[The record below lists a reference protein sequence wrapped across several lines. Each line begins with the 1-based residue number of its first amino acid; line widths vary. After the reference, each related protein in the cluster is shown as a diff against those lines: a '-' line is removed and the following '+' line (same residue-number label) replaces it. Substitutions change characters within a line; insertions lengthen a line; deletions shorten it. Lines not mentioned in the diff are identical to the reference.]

1 MRNPV
6 QQYLETIVE
15 QCGGTEGSVA
25 DYIPELANADP
36 DRFAMCLA
44 TVDGFVYEV
53 GDADARYTIQSI
65 SKPFTYGLALADRGI
80 AGVEEK
86 VGVEPSGE
94 GFNEI
99 SLDDR
104 THHPDN
110 PMINAGAI
118 ATASLIEGTT
128 PEERFGRLLEH
139 LSAYAGREL
148 TVDEGAMTSE
158 IETAHRNRAIA
169 HMLKEFDV
177 LEGDPEE
184 SLQQYIR
191 QCSIT
196 VDTRDLAL
204 MAATLANGGIQPRT
218 GEAVLEPALV
228 QQVLSVMTT
237 CGMYDAAGDWVS
249 VVGMPAKSGVSGGII
264 AVLPG
269 QVGLAVFSP
278 RLDEHGTSARGVA
291 LCERMSQDMEM
302 HMMHVGRGSRAAVR
316 TSYSLDKW
324 RSRRS
329 RLPEEEEIL
338 DRVSHHARVYE
349 LHGDLLFAGAESV
362 VRAVIRDAPELAILD
377 VRLVDE
383 IAEVARVALAAMRA
397 ELRDIDAECVLV
409 DPEGRLAEASGSHLH
424 DTRVFRTLD
433 AAVAWGEAELL
444 RRHGGLERRPKDAY
458 EDHPLLDHL
467 SVDARV
473 VLREAMRSVE
483 VAEGTVVLEPGDP
496 FAGIHI
502 IVSGRFVS
510 RVRDREGDLMT
521 LVTLDAG
528 NSFGE
533 LALGTDDSQE
543 SEISA
548 ATDARLLVL
557 SADEIER
564 ITREH
569 PGVALEFWRAMARD
583 GYRLADR
590 ALRRGTS
597 AHTPASVP
605 ASTVE

>member
-6 QQYLETIVE
+6 QHYLESIVA
-15 QCGGTEGSVA
+15 QCGGTEGHVA
-25 DYIPELANADP
+25 DYIPELAEADP

-44 TVDGFVYEV
+44 TVDGHIYEV
-53 GDADARYTIQSI
+53 GDTDATYTIQSI
-65 SKPFTYGLALADRGI
+65 SKPFTYGLALADRGF
-80 AGVEEK
+80 AGVEAK

-99 SLDDR
+99 SLDER

-118 ATASLIEGTT
+118 ATASLVVGEDTDA
-128 PEERFGRLLEH
+128 RFARVRDH
-139 LSAYAGREL
+139 FSAYAGREL
-148 TVDEGAMTSE
+148 AIDEATFRSEVD
-158 IETAHRNRAIA
+158 TAHRNRAIA
-169 HMLKEFDV
+169 HMLREFDV
-177 LEGDPEE
+177 LEGDPEG
-184 SLQQYIR
+184 SLRQYLR
-191 QCSIT
+191 QCSIE
-196 VDTRDLAL
+196 VDTRDLSL
-204 MAATLANGGIQPRT
+204 MAATLANGGVQPRT
-218 GEAVLEPALV
+218 GETLLEPAVV

-249 VVGMPAKSGVSGGII
+249 TVGMPAKSGVSGGII

-278 RLDEHGTSARGVA
+278 RLDPHGTSARGVA
-291 LCERMSQDMEM
+291 LCERMSRDMEM

-329 RLPEEEEIL
+329 RLPEEEEVL
-338 DRVSHHARVYE
+338 DAVSHHARVYE

-383 IAEVARVALAAMRA
+383 IAEVARVTLAAMRN
-397 ELRDIDAECVLV
+397 ELREIGSEGVLV
-409 DPEGRLAEASGSHLH
+409 DPEGRLAEPGGAHLH
-424 DTRVFRTLD
+424 STRVFRTLE

-444 RRHGGLERRPKDAY
+444 RRHGGLHRRPQDAY
-458 EDHPLLDHL
+458 EEHPLLSDL
-467 SVDARV
+467 SIDARV
-473 VLREAMRSVE
+473 VLREALRRVK
-483 VAEGTVVLEPGDP
+483 VAEGEVVLEPGAP

-510 RVRDREGDLMT
+510 RVQDREGDMMT
-521 LVTLDAG
+521 LVTLEAG

-533 LALGTDDSQE
+533 LALGTDDIQE

-548 ATDARLLVL
+548 ATDAELLVL
-557 SADEIER
+557 DADEIER
-564 ITREH
+564 ITRVH

-597 AHTPASVP
+597 AHTPASQ
-605 ASTVE
+605 